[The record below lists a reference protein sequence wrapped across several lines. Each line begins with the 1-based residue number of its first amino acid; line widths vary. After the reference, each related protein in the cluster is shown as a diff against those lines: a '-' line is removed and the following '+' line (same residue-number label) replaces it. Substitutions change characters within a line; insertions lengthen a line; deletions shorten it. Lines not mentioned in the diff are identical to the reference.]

1 MTTQPT
7 QPTQPAGSQ
16 AVGAPSAST
25 ARGGYPADVEAR
37 LRADIAQIKT
47 RYPAGHER
55 SALIPMLHLVQSED
69 GYVAP
74 RGIALCA
81 EELGLTLAEVS
92 AVATFYSQF
101 RRHPAGRYH
110 VGVCTNALCAVMGG
124 DEIWEAVAEHT
135 GLGNDE
141 TSEDGTIS
149 LERIECNAAC
159 DYAPVVMVNW
169 EFFDNQTPASAIDLI
184 DRLRRGE
191 DVAPTRGPETLPT
204 FRENERVLAGF
215 EDGRADEGVA
225 AGEASLRGLRL
236 ARANGWTA
244 PKEESK

>member
-1 MTTQPT
+1 MTTQNTP
-7 QPTQPAGSQ
+7 Q
-16 AVGAPSAST
+16 AAQDST
-25 ARGGYPADVEAR
+25 HGGYRREDEAR
-37 LRADIAQIKT
+37 LRADIADIKS

-55 SALIPMLHLVQSED
+55 SALIPMLHLVQSVD

-81 EELGLTLAEVS
+81 EELGLTLSEVS

-149 LERIECNAAC
+149 LERVECNAAC

-169 EFFDNQTPASAIDLI
+169 EFFDNQTPASAVDLI

-215 EDGRADEGVA
+215 EDGRADEGMG

-244 PKEESK
+244 PKEETK